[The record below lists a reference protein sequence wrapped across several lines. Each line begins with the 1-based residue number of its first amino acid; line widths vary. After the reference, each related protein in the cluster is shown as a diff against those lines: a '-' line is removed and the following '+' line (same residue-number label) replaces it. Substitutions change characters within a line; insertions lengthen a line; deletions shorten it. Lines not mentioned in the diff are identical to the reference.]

1 MTDLYTQLIEIGSQ
15 FPASKAPNIWKY
27 WVLVMEK
34 YDVMT
39 FNYKKQAL
47 QDLHI
52 MIEIYRAERNMQ
64 SETTDTNET

>member
-1 MTDLYTQLIEIGSQ
+1 MTDLYAQLIDIGSQ

-39 FNYKKQAL
+39 FDYKKQAL
-47 QDLHI
+47 QDLRI
-52 MIEIYRAERNMQ
+52 MIE
-64 SETTDTNET
+64 T